1 MMKVALIGEC
11 MIEFAQLGEGVF
23 QQAFGG
29 DTLNTAI
36 YMARLAHGSTHKIA
50 YFTALGQDE
59 WSKQMLNAWAQ
70 EGIDTTHVL
79 QFEGRTPGLYVIETD
94 AKGERC
100 FSYWRDTSPAREL
113 FTTAQSENLVTAL
126 NAYDFI
132 YCSGITL
139 SLYTPE
145 GLQKLFHAID
155 ALRQKGGRFAFD
167 TNFRPR
173 GWKELAFAQA
183 TYQEALQRADI
194 LLASQEDLSLLYGAE
209 QAKPVFLAQTQI
221 AERLFKQNDCTV
233 WLLAQGKEASIAPAQ
248 LITPLDT
255 TAAGDSFA
263 AAYCYA
269 RLCGE
274 SAEKAVQA
282 GHDLAFHVIQYRG
295 AILPREQMQGEH

>member
-1 MMKVALIGEC
+1 MKVALIGEC
-11 MIEFAQLGEGVF
+11 MIELAQTSAGVF

-29 DTLNTAI
+29 DTLNTAV
-36 YMARLAHGSTHKIA
+36 YMARLAQGSAHKIA
-50 YFTALGQDE
+50 YFTALGQDA
-59 WSKQMLNAWAQ
+59 WSKQMIDAWAQ
-70 EGIDTTHVL
+70 EGIDTAHVL

-94 AKGERC
+94 AKGERR

-113 FTTAQSENLVTAL
+113 FTHSQSDALLTAL
-126 NAYDFI
+126 SDYDVI

-145 GLQKLFHAID
+145 GLQKLFDAID
-155 ALRQKGGRFAFD
+155 KARQKGGRFAFD

-173 GWKELAFAQA
+173 GWKDLAFAQA

-194 LLASQEDLSLLYGAE
+194 LLASQEDLSLLYRAE
-209 QAKPVFLAQTQI
+209 QAKPIFLAQTQI
-221 AERLFKQNDCTV
+221 AERVFKQEDCTV
-233 WLLAQGKEASIAPAQ
+233 WLLAHKQEAHIAPAQ

-269 RLCGE
+269 RLCGK
-274 SAEKAVQA
+274 SAEQALQA

-295 AILPREQMQGEH
+295 AILPREQMQGGR